1 MKAAIPGI
9 LPCVAGKYPVWCRSM
24 GELDTL
30 SLRASVT
37 VRVSA
42 ADAFHAF
49 TARIDDWWV
58 REFTWS
64 GPDCLDTI
72 GIEPRV
78 GGTAYEVGPHGF
90 RLDWGRVLAWD
101 PPQRLVLAWQIAPDR
116 VPQPD
121 PDRSSEVEV
130 HFHPRDV
137 GTLVDLEHR
146 HFDRHGPDGA
156 GYRQVMAVGW
166 QELLDR
172 FATTCEAAG
181 ASSSEGVNRR

>member
-1 MKAAIPGI
+1 
-9 LPCVAGKYPVWCRSM
+9 M
-24 GELDTL
+24 GEASTDL
-30 SLRASVT
+30 SLRASVS
-37 VRVSA
+37 VA
-42 ADAFHAF
+42 APAVIAFQTF
-49 TARIDDWWV
+49 TEHLDRWWV

-64 GPDCLDTI
+64 GPRCLHTI
-72 GIEPRV
+72 GIEPHLN
-78 GGTAYEVGPHGF
+78 GKAYEIGPHGF
-90 RLDWGRVLAWD
+90 RLDWGRVLVWD

-130 HFHPRDV
+130 HFHRRDD

-172 FATTCEAAG
+172 FVATCEAAG
-181 ASSSEGVNRR
+181 APSSEGLNRH